1 MQSHTGHRHL
11 LAGFALAGF
20 LGAALPTAGAGE
32 LVRFGDLDLAAPAAR
47 VALESRLHTAAAAVC
62 GLAEARRYAERQAA
76 KRCTA
81 ATLDWALDKTRP
93 SVTLARERAQSARE
107 SSLVSSGASVRR

>member
-1 MQSHTGHRHL
+1 MQSHTRHRHL
-11 LAGFALAGF
+11 LIGLALAG
-20 LGAALPTAGAGE
+20 LIGVAPPTAGAGE
-32 LVRFGDLDLAAPAAR
+32 LVPFGDLDLAAPAGRA
-47 VALESRLHTAAAAVC
+47 VLESRLQTAAAAVC

-107 SSLVSSGASVRR
+107 SSLVSSGVSVRK